1 MKKVGRRKKLVDE
14 KSWSMKKVV
23 DEKKVLADL
32 FSSFDPFTKEGN

>member
-1 MKKVGRRKKLVDE
+1 MKKLVDEKVGRRKKLVDE
-14 KSWSMKKVV
+14 KVV